1 MLRLPAFTYLQ
12 PKSLNEALAMKA
24 DAGPGGM
31 FVAGGTD
38 LYPNMKRRHQE
49 PRTVISLMG
58 IPELRRLDGW
68 KVGTCVTLTELSNLP
83 TVQRSYPAVARA
95 AELVSTPLLRNMGT
109 LGGNLCL
116 DTRCNYYDQTYEW
129 RKAIDFCMKKD
140 GHICWVAPSSPRCWA
155 VSSSDLAPVM
165 VALDAEYLLVGPA
178 GERVVPAGR
187 FYHNDGINYLTKQPD
202 EILAGVRLPAPD
214 GWDAAYH
221 KLRRRGSF
229 DFPVL
234 GVAAWIKGEQ
244 GAGPG
249 RGGADRARRSGE
261 LAAGGARGGRG
272 ARGDRFVR
280 RRDRGRRG
288 RRLSPG
294 EADGQ
299 HRLRPLL
306 AEADDA
312 GLRGPRPRG
321 TTTPAALAYEAF
333 DLGLRPAQDLHQ
345 ALARRVVARPP
356 SRAVH
361 RLDEPPRGAVHVGHP
376 AAERAVHG
384 IADPLEDLVHHV
396 AMLVQELPAG
406 IGDFVHLLAFDVLRR
421 HQPLV
426 LEVLQRRIDGAGRRG
441 VAAVQLLLQFLH
453 HFVAV
458 ARLVL
463 EQFEN
468 HVLHVTR
475 CEPLPAAA
483 PGAAPE
489 EAAGAEAEGK
499 RIPSELPSHLIPPV
513 GVVIRCYVKILW
525 HD

>member
-24 DAGPGGM
+24 DAGPDGM

-214 GWDAAYH
+214 GWDAVYH

-234 GVAAWIKGEQ
+234 GVAAWVKW
-244 GAGPG
+244 G
-249 RGGADRARRSGE
+249 RGKAE
-261 LAAGGARGGRG
+261 GGRVVE
-272 ARGDRFVR
+272 ARIVLGGVA
-280 RRDRGRRG
+280 
-288 RRLSPG
+288 SWPQEVP
-294 EADGQ
+294 EAG
-299 HRLRPLL
+299 
-306 AEADDA
+306 
-312 GLRGPRPRG
+312 
-321 TTTPAALAYEAF
+321 AALAGTDLSDGAIGAAADAAYHPAKPMDNTDF
-333 DLGLRPAQDLHQ
+333 DLSWRKQMT
-345 ALARRVVARPP
+345 RVYVAR
-356 SRAVH
+356 A
-361 RLDEPPRGAVHVGHP
+361 
-376 AAERAVHG
+376 
-384 IADPLEDLVHHV
+384 LE
-396 AMLVQELPAG
+396 E
-406 IGDFVHLLAFDVLRR
+406 LRR
-421 HQPLV
+421 
-426 LEVLQRRIDGAGRRG
+426 RR
-441 VAAVQLLLQFLH
+441 L
-453 HFVAV
+453 
-458 ARLVL
+458 
-463 EQFEN
+463 
-468 HVLHVTR
+468 
-475 CEPLPAAA
+475 
-483 PGAAPE
+483 
-489 EAAGAEAEGK
+489 
-499 RIPSELPSHLIPPV
+499 
-513 GVVIRCYVKILW
+513 
-525 HD
+525 